1 MAWRCCAETS
11 GVLGLFVN
19 PTIFFTYL
27 CVMQSFGKRE
37 YLSSFFIPAQAG
49 IFSPAEDDVV
59 TARSPGAWES
69 VVILQH
75 PRAGSS
81 WPGCGWWSNLVRTCY
96 NILGDQDGDISSNTE
111 QQPGMLR
118 VPRAA
123 GARVHISC
131 DISTQHL
138 TTAATHLL
146 YTIHHHQ
153 GRTRQS
159 SAEWC

>member
-1 MAWRCCAETS
+1 MQKLPVSWDCS
-11 GVLGLFVN
+11 SIQQFS
-19 PTIFFTYL
+19 PYL

-59 TARSPGAWES
+59 NALPLGAWES
-69 VVILQH
+69 VVISQH

-118 VPRAA
+118 FPGRQVPEFIFP
-123 GARVHISC
+123 VIFPP
-131 DISTQHL
+131 
-138 TTAATHLL
+138 
-146 YTIHHHQ
+146 
-153 GRTRQS
+153 S
-159 SAEWC
+159 SSS

>member
-1 MAWRCCAETS
+1 MQKLPVSWDCS
-11 GVLGLFVN
+11 SIQQFS
-19 PTIFFTYL
+19 PYL

-59 TARSPGAWES
+59 NARSLGAWES
-69 VVILQH
+69 VVILQD
-75 PRAGSS
+75 PRAVS

-96 NILGDQDGDISSNTE
+96 NILGDQDGDISTE

-131 DISTQHL
+131 DISTQ
-138 TTAATHLL
+138 
-146 YTIHHHQ
+146 
-153 GRTRQS
+153 
-159 SAEWC
+159 

>member
-1 MAWRCCAETS
+1 MVRADGDGMAVLCRNFRC
-11 GVLGLFVN
+11 LGTVRQSNNFHHTYALCNLLGRGNICPHSSYRLRLEYFLQPRMTWVVN
-19 PTIFFTYL
+19 
-27 CVMQSFGKRE
+27 
-37 YLSSFFIPAQAG
+37 
-49 IFSPAEDDVV
+49 
-59 TARSPGAWES
+59 ARSLGAWES

-75 PRAGSS
+75 PRAVSS

-131 DISTQHL
+131 DISTQ
-138 TTAATHLL
+138 
-146 YTIHHHQ
+146 
-153 GRTRQS
+153 
-159 SAEWC
+159 